1 MKVDENVY
9 ELKTLLS
16 IMSAIGKRNNLAEE
30 EEVVNGEMEEVG
42 LEDVDEDDAKE
53 TMTMDNYIKKW
64 STVYQ
69 FDVKKVHEYIE
80 NNIKDQPGLC
90 LSTWMLLDMGVRLYF
105 RLCTKIHAP
114 HHITFV
120 TNKCINIIPLGMCIF
135 IKTHL
140 HKQ

>member
-1 MKVDENVY
+1 M
-9 ELKTLLS
+9 
-16 IMSAIGKRNNLAEE
+16 
-30 EEVVNGEMEEVG
+30 NGEMEEVG

-90 LSTWMLLDMGVRLYF
+90 LSTWMLLDVGVRPGSRINKNEHGGGILTLKAKDLCMYF
-105 RLCTKIHAP
+105 EKKEHSICSA
-114 HHITFV
+114 
-120 TNKCINIIPLGMCIF
+120 KCV
-135 IKTHL
+135 
-140 HKQ
+140 Q